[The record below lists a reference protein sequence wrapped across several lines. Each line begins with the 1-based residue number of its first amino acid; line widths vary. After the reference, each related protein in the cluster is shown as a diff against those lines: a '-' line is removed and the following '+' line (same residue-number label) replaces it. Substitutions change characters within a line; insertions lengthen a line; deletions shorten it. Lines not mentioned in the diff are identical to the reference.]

1 MPVSDSSLV
10 SILMC
15 IYWCHLAVLH
25 LCTLSWK
32 QIGALDRKTPLR
44 LQGGTLVPLPPESH
58 HVVSVPLVC
67 WYLAVLRPIRGW
79 WSETCQESEWF
90 PWPSTALRKE
100 KKYLSSEG
108 KLWKLNGKYYQDWE
122 REQKKQ
128 KNKKHWEQPAE
139 ANRTFIWVKEGASF
153 FLTPTLGFSAE

>member
-1 MPVSDSSLV
+1 
-10 SILMC
+10 MC

-44 LQGGTLVPLPPESH
+44 LQGGTLVPLPQESH
-58 HVVSVPLVC
+58 HVVSVPLVF
-67 WYLAVLRPIRGW
+67 WHLPVLRPIQGW

-90 PWPSTALRKE
+90 PWPATALRKE

-122 REQKKQ
+122 REQKK
-128 KNKKHWEQPAE
+128 KKTKKHWEQPAE

>member
-44 LQGGTLVPLPPESH
+44 LQGGTLVPLPQESH
-58 HVVSVPLVC
+58 HVVSVPLVF
-67 WYLAVLRPIRGW
+67 WHLPVLRPIRGW
-79 WSETCQESEWF
+79 WSETCQENEWF
-90 PWPSTALRKE
+90 PWPATPWGRKRNISVLRGSCE
-100 KKYLSSEG
+100 SLMESITRIG
-108 KLWKLNGKYYQDWE
+108 
-122 REQKKQ
+122 RESK
-128 KNKKHWEQPAE
+128 KNKKTKNTGNNLQKPTGHSFEW
-139 ANRTFIWVKEGASF
+139 RKELVF
-153 FLTPTLGFSAE
+153 F